1 MEEAVWW
8 CSLVAGNCLLQLD
21 SRQKIHKVVFTKY
34 VFTMEQFR
42 DIANRAPNEASISP
56 APESNPKLRL
66 ICDPQ
71 YVANLWLA
79 CPGGWRIRES

>member
-42 DIANRAPNEASISP
+42 DIAKE
-56 APESNPKLRL
+56 
-66 ICDPQ
+66 
-71 YVANLWLA
+71 Y
-79 CPGGWRIRES
+79 

>member
-42 DIANRAPNEASISP
+42 DIAIKGVLRNHFYCWTVGSQGLSP
-56 APESNPKLRL
+56 FKYFLKKVKL
-66 ICDPQ
+66 CNF
-71 YVANLWLA
+71 VF
-79 CPGGWRIRES
+79 